1 MKISVVY
8 ALPRQQTV
16 LSLDLPEGA
25 TVKDALEY
33 CRELPEFSGVPLMAL
48 PVGIY
53 GLEVPP
59 DTVLQA
65 GDRLEIY
72 RPLLI
77 DPKEARRKRTA
88 KKPPS

>member
-8 ALPRQQTV
+8 ALPRRQTV
-16 LSLDLPEGA
+16 LVLDLPTGTTAKE
-25 TVKDALEY
+25 ALER
-33 CRELPEFSGVPLMAL
+33 CRDRPEFSGVPLMVL

-53 GLEVPP
+53 GREVPL

-72 RPLLI
+72 RPLLA
-77 DPKEARRKRTA
+77 DPKEARRRRTVKRR
-88 KKPPS
+88 S

>member
-8 ALPRQQTV
+8 ALPRRQAV
-16 LSLDLPEGA
+16 LALDLPEGA
-25 TVKDALEY
+25 TAKDALER
-33 CRELPEFSGVPLMAL
+33 CRDLPEFSGVPLMTL

-53 GLEVPP
+53 GREVSP
-59 DTVLQA
+59 DAVLQA

-72 RPLLI
+72 RPLLA

-88 KKPPS
+88 KKPPR